1 MEKEKDGMGDRNDR
15 REGKR
20 VRSRITDMSR
30 AWVIKFI
37 SRAFN
42 KCLRIVQRAL
52 TPASAHGDSE
62 GLIQKPESISIQ
74 RPKTASYVRI
84 DIGLSDD
91 ASHSAECLLDNEDRL
106 IVGIEPHPENIRGL
120 IYGTSKAYSV
130 SLKDGLVRHGFNC
143 KFISDLR
150 SKFIVINGAAGSSEI
165 PTKRR
170 FYSAYPDKGNSS
182 LYKIQSPKSTGNI
195 TDRDF
200 DVTEFPLSDLLEKIK
215 NAGFE
220 FVETLKIDTEGHEL
234 EVLKGCGENIR
245 NILFCRVEC
254 FKGIYEN
261 SRYAKPESQPAH
273 IILGQNGFHDSATAI
288 IEYLGKYKFKLVS
301 SRPGDY
307 VFLNQALE
315 GLLKEHEVYP

>member
-1 MEKEKDGMGDRNDR
+1 MGNPN
-15 REGKR
+15 
-20 VRSRITDMSR
+20 VRCNGENVRTKMTDKSR

-52 TPASAHGDSE
+52 TPVAVHGDSE
-62 GLIQKPESISIQ
+62 GFIQKPESISIQ
-74 RPKTASYVRI
+74 RPKSARYVRI
-84 DIGLSDD
+84 DIGLSND
-91 ASHSAECLLDNEDRL
+91 ASHSAECLLDNDDRL

-120 IYGTSKAYSV
+120 TYGTSKAHSV

-150 SKFIVINGAAGSSEI
+150 SKFIVINGAAGSSEV
-165 PTKRR
+165 PVKRR

-182 LYKIQSPKSTGNI
+182 LYKIQSPQSTGNI
-195 TDRDF
+195 TDREF

-215 NAGFE
+215 SAGFQ

-273 IILGQNGFHDSATAI
+273 IILGQNGFHDSASAI
-288 IEYLGKYKFKLVS
+288 IDYLSKYKFKLVS

-315 GLLKEHEVYP
+315 GLLQEHEVYP